1 MTSKCN
7 QQKQRPD
14 GAPIGS
20 YTYEGQIGSEGLF
33 LFGTGFLGKPR
44 AMFLLRIFREKTAET
59 PVEITRRN
67 KRCAF
72 CHLSPSDVPISALIV
87 ILLLLFGSGL
97 TVGLLT
103 YR

>member
-7 QQKQRPD
+7 QQKQQPD

-59 PVEITRRN
+59 PVEITAEIADAHFVIYRPQTY
-67 KRCAF
+67 
-72 CHLSPSDVPISALIV
+72 LSARSS
-87 ILLLLFGSGL
+87 
-97 TVGLLT
+97 
-103 YR
+103 